1 MLLEIKDLTVTAGN
15 KVILK
20 KCSLG
25 VPAGG
30 IEVIMGPNGSGKST
44 LCAAIMGKSE
54 FTVTGRMRFAGK
66 DLSSLS
72 PDERARLG
80 LFLAF
85 QNPLE
90 IPGVSLYQLLRA
102 TLEARR
108 EKTAVTDLAERIK
121 KHLKDLNL
129 NEEFLNRPLNEHA
142 SGGEKK
148 RLEMVQLGI
157 VRPTLAILDEI
168 DSGLDIDSLKIIAGV
183 IRRFAKELKI
193 SFLIITHYQRLLEH
207 LEPDRVHVMM
217 GGKIVK
223 SGGMKLVE
231 ELERYGYQ
239 DIKAA

>member
-1 MLLEIKDLTVTAGN
+1 VHRA
-15 KVILK
+15 
-20 KCSLG
+20 
-25 VPAGG
+25 AGG
-30 IEVIMGPNGSGKST
+30 
-44 LCAAIMGKSE
+44 
-54 FTVTGRMRFAGK
+54 
-66 DLSSLS
+66 
-72 PDERARLG
+72 
-80 LFLAF
+80 
-85 QNPLE
+85 
-90 IPGVSLYQLLRA
+90 RA